1 MFPGARLTPRIPS
14 EYKPEVPNT
23 MFRENIQKL
32 IDKLEGGIA
41 GVLMGFDGI
50 AVDSYA
56 KAGFGDSLPDIQT
69 LSAEFAHLVSGARRT
84 VQSLDAGM
92 LVEITVRTDTVT
104 LVFAVL
110 TNEYYLACAMLP
122 SAHVGKARYL
132 VKMSA
137 PQLRAEL

>member
-1 MFPGARLTPRIPS
+1 MSA
-14 EYKPEVPNT
+14 

-32 IDKLEGGIA
+32 IDRLDGGIA

-69 LSAEFAHLVSGARRT
+69 LAAEFAHLVSQARRT
-84 VQSLDAGM
+84 VQSLDAGA
-92 LVEITVRTDTVT
+92 LAEVTISTDSVT
-104 LVFAVL
+104 LVIAVI
-110 TNEYYLACAMLP
+110 TQEYFLACAMLP
-122 SAHVGKARYL
+122 AAHIGKARYL
-132 VKMSA
+132 VKVTA